1 MPTEIKVP
9 TTGNSGEDA
18 VVLEWVVAIGSTV
31 AEGETV
37 VVLETAKA
45 TVDVVAPAA
54 GTLLAITIAVGDEA
68 AEHATLG
75 VIGAAG
81 EVVAAP
87 SAPVSDPTAT
97 ASPGT
102 EASAARLGAGVAA
115 KAHRASALSS
125 SARRA
130 FAQSSSAHASP
141 RAAVVAERSGIDL
154 ATVTGS
160 GPGGRILALDVIA
173 ARRATSASDD
183 AASIAPVPAAGA
195 GATDAQTAPA
205 GYTSVPVR
213 GARKVTA
220 QRMHA
225 SLANTA
231 QVTLTRY
238 ADAAAL
244 MGYLGRLRAS
254 AERLGLPRL
263 TVNDLVLFATAR
275 TMARHPE
282 ANATFDWD
290 EIRQHSR
297 VDLGVAVDTGRAL
310 LVPVIRDAASLG
322 LIDLALATAAVVDR
336 ARSGAI
342 TAGEMVGGTMTVSN
356 LGGVGVHW
364 FTPVLNPPQVCILGV
379 GRALPSSPSGADLM
393 PLSLTFDH
401 RAIDGAAAGAVL
413 ADLADAIENID
424 ILAAL

>member
-18 VVLEWVVAIGSTV
+18 VVLEWVVAIGATV
-31 AEGETV
+31 AEGDTV

-54 GTLLAITIAVGDEA
+54 GTLLAITIGAGDEA

-115 KAHRASALSS
+115 KA
-125 SARRA
+125 RRA

-173 ARRATSASDD
+173 ARRATGASDD
-183 AASIAPVPAAGA
+183 AAPMAHVPATAAGA
-195 GATDAQTAPA
+195 TEARTAPA
-205 GYTSVPVR
+205 DYTSVPVR

-290 EIRQHSR
+290 EIRQYAR

-322 LIDLALATAAVVDR
+322 LIDLALATSAVVDR

-342 TAGEMVGGTMTVSN
+342 TADEMEGGTMTVSN